1 MRLREYN
8 ELLSY
13 WESRS
18 REIEGF
24 LTGFEDWS
32 SKGNYS
38 EIPYEV
44 RVVLAYGTQSLEES
58 LVRAKENIDK
68 VRKDI
73 DSYKEK

>member
-13 WESRS
+13 WEGRL

-32 SKGNYS
+32 KGNYS
-38 EIPYEV
+38 EIPHEV
-44 RVVLAYGTQSLEES
+44 RVVLAYGTQSLEEN
-58 LVRAKENIDK
+58 LVRVKENIDK

-73 DSYKEK
+73 DSFKEK